1 MKNEKAKNLKLGAIY
16 INATTGLPNRLT
28 HIVPCEGVWLEDY
41 DGTGYGETTSF
52 DNVLYA
58 DLDEVQDFLE
68 DSETYNRV
76 TSRDAYDGKPIEL
89 PKPPKAIYIP
99 NV

>member
-16 INATTGLPNRLT
+16 INATTGLPNRLS

-68 DSETYNRV
+68 DSETYNRIP
-76 TSRDAYDGKPIEL
+76 AYRGKPIEL
-89 PKPPKAIYIP
+89 PKPPKVIYIP